1 MSAGTLIFLVVCVAL
16 IGLVAY
22 LATSQSEIPSRL
34 RRVLKMNIDSRK
46 GDDTPGRAPRRVPA
60 WRDDPDRTNEA
71 LEIERV
77 TGVIRS
83 GEAFTIATNDPSF
96 WEARGFDVEGL
107 IVQVAEV
114 ETVDVSGNFQF
125 RYCVV
130 EPAGSNANTI
140 IIEGDS
146 PTASV
151 AYLARALM
159 PDDMIGDVRAG
170 QVIEILREE
179 RVRYKESG
187 RAEMPITF
195 PPYENGTIIAA
206 RYEGRLAIL
215 ESEAG
220 KGYLPVSASNPEGVR
235 YADLTV
241 RLESPG
247 WLVRLVEVGAYV
259 FLLEIEEVRL
269 SNLTVHHL
277 A

>member
-1 MSAGTLIFLVVCVAL
+1 MNAGTVILLVVLVAL
-16 IGLVAY
+16 AGLAIY
-22 LATSQSEIPSRL
+22 LATSQSEIPTRMRRLLKLKIDDRDDDSPSRGA
-34 RRVLKMNIDSRK
+34 RPKARWD
-46 GDDTPGRAPRRVPA
+46 
-60 WRDDPDRTNEA
+60 DDPDRTNEA
-71 LEIERV
+71 AEVERV

-83 GEAFTIATNDPSF
+83 GEAFTIASSDPSF
-96 WEARGFDVEGL
+96 WGASGFDIEGL

-130 EPAGSNANTI
+130 EAGGATANTI
-140 IIEGDS
+140 VIEGDS

-159 PDDMIGDVRAG
+159 PDDFVGEMRAG
-170 QVIEILREE
+170 QVIEQLRQE
-179 RVRYKESG
+179 RERYKQSG
-187 RAEMPITF
+187 TSEMQITL
-195 PPYENGTIIAA
+195 PPYETGTIIAA
-206 RYEGRLAIL
+206 RYDGRLVLL

-220 KGYLPVSASNPEGVR
+220 KGYLPVSASNPSGIR

-259 FLLEIEEVRL
+259 FLLEIEQIRL
-269 SNLTVHHL
+269 ADLTVHHIG
-277 A
+277 

>member
-1 MSAGTLIFLVVCVAL
+1 MNAGTLVFLVVLVAI

-22 LATSQSEIPSRL
+22 LATSQSEIPSKVRHLLRL
-34 RRVLKMNIDSRK
+34 KIDNRADDGGSRR
-46 GDDTPGRAPRRVPA
+46 GPRPRPS
-60 WRDDPDRTNEA
+60 WGHDPDRTNEA
-71 LEIERV
+71 AEVERV

-83 GEAFTIATNDPSF
+83 GEAFTIATSDPSF
-96 WEARGFDVEGL
+96 WGAAGFDIEGL

-114 ETVDVSGNFQF
+114 QTVDVSGNFQF

-130 EPAGSNANTI
+130 EADGASANTI
-140 IIEGDS
+140 VIEGDS

-159 PDDMIGDVRAG
+159 PDDYVGEMRAG
-170 QVIEILREE
+170 EVIEQLRQE
-179 RVRYKESG
+179 RLRYKESG
-187 RAEMPITF
+187 LAELPIHL

-206 RYEGRLAIL
+206 RYEGRLALL
-215 ESEAG
+215 ESEPG

-235 YADLTV
+235 YSDMTV

-259 FLLEIEEVRL
+259 FLLEIEQIRL
-269 SNLTVHHL
+269 HDLTVHHL

>member
-1 MSAGTLIFLVVCVAL
+1 MNAGTLIFLVVMVA
-16 IGLVAY
+16 IIALVAY
-22 LATSQSEIPSRL
+22 MAMSQSEIPTRVRRL
-34 RRVLKMNIDSRK
+34 LKQKVDDR
-46 GDDTPGRAPRRVPA
+46 GDETPRRGPRPRPSWNA
-60 WRDDPDRTNEA
+60 DPDRTNEA
-71 LEIERV
+71 AEVEKV

-83 GEAFTIATNDPSF
+83 GEAFTIATTDPSF
-96 WEARGFDVEGL
+96 WESRGFDVEGL

-114 ETVDVSGNFQF
+114 QTIDVSGNFQF

-130 EPAGSNANTI
+130 EASGASANTI

-159 PDDMIGDVRAG
+159 PDDMIGEMRAG
-170 QVIEILREE
+170 QVIENLRRAREE
-179 RVRYKESG
+179 YRRSG
-187 RAEMPITF
+187 QAELPISM
-195 PPYENGTIIAA
+195 PPYENATVIAA
-206 RYEGRLAIL
+206 RYEGRLALL
-215 ESEAG
+215 ESEPG
-220 KGYLPVSASNPEGVR
+220 KGYLPVSAANPDGVA

-259 FLLEIEEVRL
+259 FLLEIEQIRL
-269 SNLTVHHL
+269 ADLTVHHI

>member
-1 MSAGTLIFLVVCVAL
+1 MNAGTLIFLVVMIAIV
-16 IGLVAY
+16 GLVAY
-22 LATSQSEIPSRL
+22 MAMSQSEIPTRVRRL
-34 RRVLKMNIDSRK
+34 LKQK
-46 GDDTPGRAPRRVPA
+46 VDDRGGETPRRGPRA
-60 WRDDPDRTNEA
+60 RPRWGNDPDYTNEA
-71 LEIERV
+71 AEVEKV

-83 GEAFTIATNDPSF
+83 GEAFTIATSDPSF
-96 WEARGFDVEGL
+96 WEASGFDIEGL

-114 ETVDVSGNFQF
+114 QTVDVSGYFQF

-130 EPAGSNANTI
+130 AASGATANSI

-170 QVIEILREE
+170 QVIEQLRQE
-179 RVRYKESG
+179 RLRYKESG
-187 RAEMPITF
+187 LAELPISM
-195 PPYENGTIIAA
+195 PPYENATIIAA
-206 RYEGRLAIL
+206 RYEGRLALL
-215 ESEAG
+215 ESEPG
-220 KGYLPVSASNPEGVR
+220 QGYLPVSAANPDGVA
-235 YADLTV
+235 YADMTV

-259 FLLEIEEVRL
+259 FLLEVEQVRL
-269 SNLTVHHL
+269 SDLTVHHL

>member
-34 RRVLKMNIDSRK
+34 RRVLKMNLDNK
-46 GDDTPGRAPRRVPA
+46 GDETPSRGQRRVA
-60 WRDDPDRTNEA
+60 QWGSDPDRTNEA
-71 LEIERV
+71 SEVERV

-114 ETVDVSGNFQF
+114 QTIDVSGNFQF

-130 EPAGSNANTI
+130 EPSGSTVNTI
-140 IIEGDS
+140 VIEGDA
-146 PTASV
+146 PTSSV
-151 AYLARALM
+151 AYIARARM
-159 PDDMIGDVRAG
+159 PDDYIGEVRAG
-170 QVIEILREE
+170 QVIEQLREE
-179 RVRYKESG
+179 RLRYKESG
-187 RAEMPITF
+187 RADMPITL
-195 PPYENGTIIAA
+195 PPYETGTIIGA
-206 RYEGRLAIL
+206 RYEGRLVLL
-215 ESEAG
+215 ESEPG
-220 KGYLPVSASNPEGVR
+220 KGYLPVSASNPQGTP

-247 WLVRLVEVGAYV
+247 WYVRLVEVGAYV
-259 FLLEIEEVRL
+259 FLLEIEETRL

>member
-1 MSAGTLIFLVVCVAL
+1 MNAGTLIFLVV
-16 IGLVAY
+16 LVAIVAFAAY
-22 LATSQSEIPSRL
+22 MAMSQSEIPSRVRHLL
-34 RRVLKMNIDSRK
+34 RLKIDNRG
-46 GDDTPGRAPRRVPA
+46 GDDTPRRGPRPRPS
-60 WRDDPDRTNEA
+60 WNNDPDRTNEA
-71 LEIERV
+71 GEVEKV

-83 GEAFTIATNDPSF
+83 GEAFTIATSDPSF
-96 WEARGFDVEGL
+96 WESSGFDIEGL

-114 ETVDVSGNFQF
+114 QTVDVSGNFQF

-130 EPAGSNANTI
+130 EASGASANSI

-170 QVIEILREE
+170 QVIEHLRSAREE
-179 RVRYKESG
+179 YKASG
-187 RAEMPITF
+187 QSEMAITM
-195 PPYENGTIIAA
+195 PPYENATIIAA
-206 RYEGRLAIL
+206 RYDGRLALL
-215 ESEAG
+215 ESEPG
-220 KGYLPVSASNPEGVR
+220 KGYLPVSAANPDGVR

-241 RLESPG
+241 RLDSPG

-259 FLLEIEEVRL
+259 FLLEIEQIRL
-269 SNLTVHHL
+269 ADFTVHHL